1 MMNFNLTLTEQEVN
15 DVLSAIAFKAQA
27 LIGNIQQQA
36 QAQAAQAQANQPK
49 EPINGTP
56 DQL

>member
-1 MMNFNLTLTEQEVN
+1 MQFQITLTEQEVN

-36 QAQAAQAQANQPK
+36 QQQAATQQPK
-49 EPINGTP
+49 EQDNGTP
-56 DQL
+56 TQL